1 MTPTAISQILEQ
13 IGRVIVGVGLAYILI
28 DKGIEYSAGEHP
40 LEQ

>member
-28 DKGIEYSAGEHP
+28 DKGLNTQQGEHP
-40 LEQ
+40 LQ